1 MIMKK
6 LHIWPNKWF
15 TLIELLVSVSI
26 VIIISSWLF
35 IYFEAIWNWLK
46 NITFKSKTF
55 LDVESFENYFKESLD
70 DYSILK
76 LDWNIFPESTK
87 WFSIV
92 VLTNKDKTNWF
103 LWWTYDL
110 TNEKVIIWDINN
122 YSIYHPFFLSL
133 NQSDISSIESNINT
147 FLTSIPKE
155 KIQYFSNINLIKFWI
170 YDIQNPNMIKLDFV
184 LSFEKYNDFVW
195 LEFKDII
202 KNPKYKTFKFSLIY

>member
-1 MIMKK
+1 MKK
-6 LHIWPNKWF
+6 LHIGPNKGF

-26 VIIISSWLF
+26 VIIISSGLF
-35 IYFEAIWNWLK
+35 IYFEAIGNGLK

-76 LDWNIFPESTK
+76 LDGNIFPESTK
-87 WFSIV
+87 GFSIV
-92 VLTNKDKTNWF
+92 VLTNKDKTNGF
-103 LWWTYDL
+103 LWGTYDL
-110 TNEKVIIWDINN
+110 TNEKVIIGDINN

-155 KIQYFSNINLIKFWI
+155 KIQYFSNINLIKFGI

-184 LSFEKYNDFVW
+184 LSFEKYNDFVG